1 MSRFVF
7 LGERVRYE
15 KERDPFYGTSR
26 WLAARQRALDR
37 DLGRCVWCKQAGR
50 YTIDRRGRRLP
61 VLATMVHHI
70 KPRKEYPELELDLDN
85 LVSLCDKCH
94 DDAHP
99 EKFGK
104 QKKEKPPTPAQ
115 VMGIQFEQ
123 L

>member
-1 MSRFVF
+1 M
-7 LGERVRYE
+7 RYE
-15 KERDPFYGTSR
+15 KERDPFYGTGAWIS
-26 WLAARQRALDR
+26 ARQRALDR
-37 DLGRCVWCKQAGR
+37 DHGLCVWCRNAGR
-50 YTIDRRGRRLP
+50 YTIDRHGQRWP

-70 KPRKEYPELELDLDN
+70 KPRKEHPELELVLEN

-104 QKKEKPPTPAQ
+104 QKKEKPPTAAQ
-115 VMGIQFEQ
+115 KLGIVFEK